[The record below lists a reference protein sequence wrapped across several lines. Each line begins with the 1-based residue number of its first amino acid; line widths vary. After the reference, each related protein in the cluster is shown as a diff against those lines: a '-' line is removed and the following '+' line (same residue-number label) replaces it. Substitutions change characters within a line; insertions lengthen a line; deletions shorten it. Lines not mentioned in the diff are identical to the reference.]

1 MPPMEIAD
9 LLRRDKST
17 ITRHVVKRVEPK
29 RDGRPRAL
37 SSAEVDS
44 LVDFFRQDDPEGRPA
59 VRSDL
64 GHAEEGVPNIA
75 AVRSVRRDVETG
87 LQTGV
92 ETVVNYIQT
101 VQTIKLRI
109 LIKYTLSRNLYG
121 LYVIHSS
128 LYPGLYP
135 GLYPVS
141 TSETIGASQ
150 QRMFSRRSSKPRHF
164 ARRSGSRTWRSSW
177 IGAAVVSS
185 TTWSSR
191 RPSSAW
197 ACLLASERQ
206 WALRRGR
213 LSPANRFFHPE

>member
-1 MPPMEIAD
+1 M
-9 LLRRDKST
+9 
-17 ITRHVVKRVEPK
+17 
-29 RDGRPRAL
+29 
-37 SSAEVDS
+37 
-44 LVDFFRQDDPEGRPA
+44 
-59 VRSDL
+59 
-64 GHAEEGVPNIA
+64 
-75 AVRSVRRDVETG
+75 RSVRRDVETG

-92 ETVVNYIQT
+92 ETVVKYIQT

-109 LIKYTLSRNLYG
+109 LIENTLSRSLYG

-141 TSETIGASQ
+141 TSETIGAGQ
-150 QRMFSRRSSKPRHF
+150 HRMFSRRSSKPRHF

-197 ACLLASERQ
+197 ACLPASERQ

-213 LSPANRFFHPE
+213 LSSQIISSMQSEPEATSAGSPRNMFITQPKPHTRDGG

>member
-1 MPPMEIAD
+1 MALCAQCPDTPPLHPCAVARRT
-9 LLRRDKST
+9 LLNQSPPSPTRWPPRNSSRRH
-17 ITRHVVKRVEPK
+17 R
-29 RDGRPRAL
+29 GRSCAWRN
-37 SSAEVDS
+37 
-44 LVDFFRQDDPEGRPA
+44 
-59 VRSDL
+59 
-64 GHAEEGVPNIA
+64 VPNIA

-87 LQTGV
+87 LQTGL
-92 ETVVNYIQT
+92 ETVVKYIQT
-101 VQTIKLRI
+101 VQTIKLKI
-109 LIKYTLSRNLYG
+109 LIKYTLSRSLYG

-128 LYPGLYP
+128 LYPGLYT

-141 TSETIGASQ
+141 TSETIGAGQ
-150 QRMFSRRSSKPRHF
+150 HRMFSRRSSKPRHF

-197 ACLLASERQ
+197 ACLPASERQ

-213 LSPANRFFHPE
+213 LSPANRLFHAE